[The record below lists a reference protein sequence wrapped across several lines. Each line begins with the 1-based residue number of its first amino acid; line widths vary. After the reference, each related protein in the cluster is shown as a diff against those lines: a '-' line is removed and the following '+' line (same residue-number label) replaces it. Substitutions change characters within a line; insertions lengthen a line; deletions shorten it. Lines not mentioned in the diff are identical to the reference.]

1 MATAH
6 ADHGALSRVARRALA
21 AYDVPP
27 GVSVRLHTVSENATF
42 FVDDPAG
49 PAVLRVHR
57 QGYSTPAEIA
67 AELAWVDA
75 LRLEAGVRTARVV
88 PARSGERIVTASD
101 PELAGARSC
110 VLFERLPGQEPP
122 ADQLLEAFDRLGELT
137 ARMHRHA
144 RGWHLP
150 SGFAR
155 RRWDVETTLGS
166 APHWGQWADG
176 VGVGQAE
183 RALLGRAARSVRNRL
198 VEFGDGPDRFGLVHA
213 DLRLA
218 NLLVHDGSVSVIDF
232 DDCGFSWYLYDLAAA
247 LSFLEHRPEVPSLVD
262 AWLTGYRR
270 VTTLS
275 RAEEAE
281 IPTFILLRRLLLVA
295 WVGSH
300 RDTELARAHGT
311 EFTAASCELAERYLG
326 AQRRAG

>member
-6 ADHGALSRVARRALA
+6 ADDGALSRLARRALT
-21 AYDVPP
+21 AYDVPAGTP
-27 GVSVRLHTVSENATF
+27 VRLHTVSENATF

-57 QGYSTPAEIA
+57 EGYTSPAEIA

-75 LRLEAGVRTARVV
+75 LHLDAGVRTARVL
-88 PARSGERIVTASD
+88 PARSGARIVTASD
-101 PELAGARSC
+101 PELPGTRSC
-110 VLFERLPGQEPP
+110 VLFERLPGHEPP
-122 ADQLLEAFDRLGELT
+122 ADELREAFDRLGELT

-144 RGWHLP
+144 RGWQRP
-150 SGFAR
+150 SGFVR
-155 RRWDVETTLGS
+155 RRWDVETTLGRV
-166 APHWGQWADG
+166 PHWGRWADG
-176 VGVGQAE
+176 VGVGPAE
-183 RALLGRAARSVRNRL
+183 RSLLGRAAGVVADRL

-232 DDCGFSWYLYDLAAA
+232 DDCGFSWFLYDLAAA
-247 LSFLEHRPEVPSLVD
+247 LSFLDDRPDTPELVG
-262 AWLTGYRR
+262 AWLGGYRR
-270 VTTLS
+270 EAVLS
-275 RAEEAE
+275 RAEEGQ

-300 RDTELARAHGT
+300 PDTELARAHGA
-311 EFTAASCELAERYLG
+311 EFTTASCDLAERYLS